1 MMALTTTISMRA
13 AASITKL
20 IGDQTMALPP
30 GLSLGVSLASG
41 TGLNQADKVY
51 YAKPQ
56 IAGSATLS
64 LDFSGGTLKD
74 PFGDAFTI
82 VKLKVVVISCE
93 AALCP
98 NTINVLRPTA
108 GVPLFLAASD
118 GLAIPSGG
126 FFAWA
131 GPSLAAIAVT
141 ATTADL
147 LDLVNT
153 AAGTVEPEIFIIG
166 TSA

>member
-1 MMALTTTISMRA
+1 MALTTTLSMRA
-13 AASITKL
+13 SASISKL
-20 IGDQTMALPP
+20 IGDQTMVLPP
-30 GLSLGVSLASG
+30 GLSLGISLASG
-41 TGLNQADKVY
+41 TGVNQADKVY
-51 YAKPQ
+51 YAKPT

-64 LDFSGGTLKD
+64 LDLSGGTLKD

-82 VKLKVVVISCE
+82 AKLKVVVVWCE

-98 NTINVLRPTA
+98 NTINVVRPTA

-118 GLAIPSGG
+118 GL
-126 FFAWA
+126 
-131 GPSLAAIAVT
+131 AIAVT

-153 AAGTVEPEIFIIG
+153 AAGTVEPEVFIIG